1 MAQEPLAGLQV
12 LVLDDEAL
20 LRRRLAASLAAWG
33 AEVTQ
38 VGACAEAERALRE
51 LDFDLVLLDVHL
63 PDGRGT
69 DLLRAGRVPEAT
81 VAIVMTAEGGVS
93 GAVEA
98 MRLGAADYLVKPFD
112 LEELPVRI
120 ERARRSMRKR
130 RAEEFHE
137 RAAAPAEALFFGPS
151 LQQVEG
157 QVRKIL
163 EADRRCQGP
172 LPPVLIEGET
182 GTGKTTLAR
191 WVHRQGPRAGGPLI
205 EVNCSALPEA
215 LAESELFGHER
226 GAFTDAAKTRIGL
239 MEAAEGGTLF
249 LDEVPSLAPALQAK
263 LLTAI
268 EDRMV
273 RRVGASR
280 AKPVDVRIIAASNAD
295 LRARVADGR
304 FRADLFQRL
313 DLFRLRL
320 PPLRERGD
328 DVLELAAR
336 LAQQIAARYGI
347 KVGAIPA
354 EGRRRLL
361 AYPWPGNIRELAH
374 EIERAVVFDAE
385 DGLHFRALGG
395 GDAQAATAAPAVLPP
410 GFTFPESG
418 FSLESVIDQIVRQA
432 LEQAGG
438 NVSAA
443 ARMLGVTRD
452 YVRYRLKQ
460 SSGPGSGA

>member
-1 MAQEPLAGLQV
+1 MAKNSLAGLQV

-20 LRRRLAASLAAWG
+20 LRRRLAASLTAWG

-38 VGACAEAERALRE
+38 VGMCAEAERALRE
-51 LDFDLVLLDVHL
+51 LDFDLVLLDVNL
-63 PDGRGT
+63 PDGLGT

-81 VAIVMTAEGGVS
+81 VAIVMTAEGGLS
-93 GAVEA
+93 GAVDA

-112 LEELPVRI
+112 LDELPVRI
-120 ERARRSMRKR
+120 ERARRTQRKR
-130 RAEEFHE
+130 RAEEFRE
-137 RAAAPAEALFFGPS
+137 RAAAPAEALFFGRS
-151 LQQVEG
+151 LQVVETQV
-157 QVRKIL
+157 QKIL

-191 WVHRQGPRAGGPLI
+191 WVHRQGPRSGGPLI

-249 LDEVPSLAPALQAK
+249 LDEVPSLSPALQAK

-280 AKPVDVRIIAASNAD
+280 PKPVDVRIIAASNAD

-336 LAQQIAARYGI
+336 LARQIAARYGM
-347 KVGAIPA
+347 KAGEIPA

-385 DGLHFRALGG
+385 DGLQFRALGG
-395 GDAQAATAAPAVLPP
+395 GDATASAAAPAVLPV
-410 GFTFPESG
+410 GFMFPESG
-418 FSLESVIDQIVRQA
+418 FSLENTIDQIIRQA
-432 LEQAGG
+432 LQQADG

-452 YVRYRLKQ
+452 YVRYRLKHATGAE
-460 SSGPGSGA
+460 SGN